1 MIVIGGS
8 TKALNQTRNLYL
20 ACLLLI
26 FGLAACSDSEPT
38 ATPTSTATPAA
49 QQTGLLAPQSSQ
61 LDVDQPS
68 ALGSTTVMANKE
80 SSEPSEMV
88 ASRAA
93 TDLDQSILRSLSKFS
108 QTQELSI
115 EASSVR
121 ELELLSEADRQS
133 LQAIA
138 AQQTMT
144 AAEQL
149 AADDAAQKT
158 SNYGVQ

>member
-1 MIVIGGS
+1 
-8 TKALNQTRNLYL
+8 LNQTRNLYL

-26 FGLAACSDSEPT
+26 FGLAACSEP
-38 ATPTSTATPAA
+38 TATPAA

-138 AQQTMT
+138 AQQSMT